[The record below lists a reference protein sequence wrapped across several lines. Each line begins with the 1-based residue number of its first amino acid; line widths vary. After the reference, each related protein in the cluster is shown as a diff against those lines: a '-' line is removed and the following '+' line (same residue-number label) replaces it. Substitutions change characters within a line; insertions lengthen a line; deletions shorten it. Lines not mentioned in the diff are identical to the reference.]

1 MTPVTCFDGS
11 FVAQTL
17 DNDLLVFKGIRY
29 ATAERFEPPVAYRHA
44 DAPYQAYE
52 YGSSPLQTPG
62 MLEQLL
68 GMTDDDFNEDCLFL
82 NIYAPAS
89 KSDKP
94 RPVLFWIYGGGFVN
108 GSSSIAWYDGSNLA
122 QRTDAIVVSIN
133 YRLGVFG
140 FLGATNLGL
149 LDQICALRWVNRNIE
164 AFGGD
169 PENVTIFGES
179 AGGASV
185 VALMAAREAQPFFAK
200 AWAMSPS
207 IGQYST
213 IERAKQQ
220 TMDLLKYAGASNEK
234 ELLSLSSSALLAA
247 QQKVIQTSTE
257 PFSAFA
263 PTQDGAILPLDLLD
277 AAAKNP
283 KPFVIGTNKDESRLW
298 LMFDPN
304 ENQLDES
311 GAMNA
316 LIKRTDQAS
325 DVWSLYTS
333 CRPTH
338 NPSQIVAAYDSDAN
352 FRKHAWHLLKK
363 REENAHLS
371 WSYWFTWPNPTYDGL
386 LGSCHALDIPFFF
399 ANEGIAGAEV
409 IIGSGETQKMLSS
422 VAAKMLAQFAYHGR
436 QDWPLYNTSDRPT
449 YVLDEVCRLVQQP
462 DDQLYNYWV

>member
-1 MTPVTCFDGS
+1 
-11 FVAQTL
+11 
-17 DNDLLVFKGIRY
+17 
-29 ATAERFEPPVAYRHA
+29 
-44 DAPYQAYE
+44 
-52 YGSSPLQTPG
+52 
-62 MLEQLL
+62 
-68 GMTDDDFNEDCLFL
+68 MTDDDFNEDCLFL

-122 QRTDAIVVSIN
+122 QRADAIVVSIN

-220 TMDLLKYAGASNEK
+220 TIDLLKYAGASNEK

-247 QQKVIQTSTE
+247 QQKVIQTST
-257 PFSAFA
+257 
-263 PTQDGAILPLDLLD
+263 
-277 AAAKNP
+277 
-283 KPFVIGTNKDESRLW
+283 
-298 LMFDPN
+298 
-304 ENQLDES
+304 
-311 GAMNA
+311 
-316 LIKRTDQAS
+316 
-325 DVWSLYTS
+325 
-333 CRPTH
+333 
-338 NPSQIVAAYDSDAN
+338 
-352 FRKHAWHLLKK
+352 
-363 REENAHLS
+363 
-371 WSYWFTWPNPTYDGL
+371 
-386 LGSCHALDIPFFF
+386 
-399 ANEGIAGAEV
+399 
-409 IIGSGETQKMLSS
+409 
-422 VAAKMLAQFAYHGR
+422 
-436 QDWPLYNTSDRPT
+436 
-449 YVLDEVCRLVQQP
+449 
-462 DDQLYNYWV
+462 